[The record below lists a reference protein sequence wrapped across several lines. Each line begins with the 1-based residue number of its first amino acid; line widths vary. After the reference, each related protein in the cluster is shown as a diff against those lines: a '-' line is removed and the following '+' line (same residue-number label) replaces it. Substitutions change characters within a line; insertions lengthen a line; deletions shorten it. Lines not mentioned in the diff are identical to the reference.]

1 MRPYVLLL
9 YGLLALSAG
18 AQRTAKPL
26 INAPYDGAV
35 NPFRQV
41 LGLSTST
48 TSLSRDS
55 ARIQLRGGGSIDLI
69 LSGKR
74 LWRFRQY
81 DNAGN
86 PMDAGDLVQGT
97 GTVRFEQDDR
107 LVEVAL
113 QDGVLNGPL
122 TVSTR
127 RKGEWVNMEM
137 ATFKD
142 GLLEGE
148 ARRQSM
154 WDPRYT
160 SVGTVYEAGVMQL
173 VESFGRGNWLWAWVR
188 FVPRFK
194 DKESVCSRSHYVD
207 GRLDSQECLLSRK
220 CRTCGLL

>member
-1 MRPYVLLL
+1 MRTGALLL
-9 YGLLALSAG
+9 FWVLAMNAG
-18 AQRTAKPL
+18 AQRMAKPL

-48 TSLSRDS
+48 TSLNRDS

-81 DNAGN
+81 DDTGM
-86 PMDAGDLVQGT
+86 PLDAGDLTQGT

-107 LVEVAL
+107 LTEVAL

-127 RKGEWVNMEM
+127 RKGEWVKMEM

-160 SVGTVYEAGVMQL
+160 SVRTVYEAGVMQL
-173 VESFGRGNWLWAWVR
+173 VESYGRQNWLWAWVLV
-188 FVPRFK
+188 VPRFHDQEK
-194 DKESVCSRSHYVD
+194 VCRRSHYVD
-207 GRLDSQECLLSRK
+207 GQLDSQECLLSRK
-220 CRTCGLL
+220 CKSCGLH

>member
-1 MRPYVLLL
+1 MRIYAILLCW
-9 YGLLALSAG
+9 LLALSAS

-55 ARIQLRGGGSIDLI
+55 ARIQLRGGGSIDMI

-74 LWRFRQY
+74 LWRFRHY
-81 DNAGN
+81 DNGG
-86 PMDAGDLVQGT
+86 MQLDAGDLVQGN
-97 GTVRFEQDDR
+97 GTVRFEQNGR
-107 LVEVAL
+107 LIEVVL

-127 RKGEWVNMEM
+127 RDREWVKMEL

-142 GLLEGE
+142 GLLQGE

-160 SVGTVYEAGVMQL
+160 SVRTVYEAGVMQL
-173 VESFGRGNWLWAWVR
+173 AESYGRQNWLWAWVR
-188 FVPRFK
+188 VVPRFK

-207 GRLDSQECLLSRK
+207 GRLKTHECLLTRK
-220 CRTCGLL
+220 CRSCGLL